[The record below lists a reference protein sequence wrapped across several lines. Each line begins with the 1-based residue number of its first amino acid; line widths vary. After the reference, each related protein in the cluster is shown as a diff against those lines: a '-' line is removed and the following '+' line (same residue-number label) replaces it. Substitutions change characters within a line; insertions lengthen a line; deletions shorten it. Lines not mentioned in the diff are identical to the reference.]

1 MTLNRTYYG
10 VLLAALS
17 LCNGVLLEAQEPATP
32 APLAVI
38 PLETYLENHT
48 AVHAMVGGQPGT
60 FLFDTGEGVSSISPT
75 MAQKIGRQPWGLIT
89 GFRMTGERLD
99 LPHCDD
105 VQFELAG
112 QKLVAPQV
120 GVLDIMKLLDPD
132 APPLDGTLGL
142 DIFAGKVITIIPR
155 KSIVL
160 ESPASL
166 AVRVA
171 NAKELPVRLVR
182 DAGGVALTVAGAVQ
196 TSAGT
201 AWMELDNGN
210 NGGFAVA
217 NHIAPLLGLH
227 PDAPKQE
234 MVQLTLANGIKAQGL
249 AFTGNF
255 IMDGNLGAP
264 FLNQW
269 ILTLDLEKGR
279 AWLSP
284 FSEHGDTH

>member
-1 MTLNRTYYG
+1 MTSNRTYYR

-17 LCNGVLLEAQEPATP
+17 LCNGVLLAAQEPAAP
-32 APLAVI
+32 APLAII
-38 PLETYLENHT
+38 PLETYLENDT
-48 AVHAMVGGQPGT
+48 AVHAVVAGQPGF
-60 FLFDTGEGVSSISPT
+60 FLFDTGGGVSSISP
-75 MAQKIGRQPWGLIT
+75 AFAKKIGSQPWGLIT

-112 QKLVAPQV
+112 QKLAAPQV
-120 GVLDIMKLLDPD
+120 GVLDIMKLLGSD

-142 DIFAGKVITIIPR
+142 DLFAGKVITIIPR

-160 ESPASL
+160 ESPGSL
-166 AVRVA
+166 AARITK
-171 NAKELPVRLVR
+171 AKELPVRLVR
-182 DAGGVALTVAGAVQ
+182 DAGGVALTVDGAVR

-217 NHIAPLLGLH
+217 NHIAPLLGLR
-227 PDAPKQE
+227 PNGTKQE
-234 MVQLTLANGIKAQGL
+234 PVQMTLANGIKAKGM

-255 IMDGNLGAP
+255 IMDGNIGAS

-269 ILTLDLEKGR
+269 IVTLDLEKGR

-284 FSEHGDTH
+284 FAEQVDTH

>member
-1 MTLNRTYYG
+1 MTLNRTFCG
-10 VLLAALS
+10 ALLAALS
-17 LCNGVLLEAQEPATP
+17 LCNGVVLVAQEPAAP
-32 APLAVI
+32 APLAII

-48 AVHAMVGGQPGT
+48 AVHATVGGQPGT
-60 FLFDTGEGVSSISPT
+60 FLFDTGGGVSSISPA
-75 MAQKIGRQPWGLIT
+75 MAQKIGRRPWGLIT

-105 VQFELAG
+105 VPFALAG
-112 QKLVAPQV
+112 QKLAAPQV
-120 GVLDIMKLLDPD
+120 GVLDIMKLLGPD

-155 KSIVL
+155 QSIVV
-160 ESPASL
+160 ESPGSL
-166 AVRVA
+166 AARIA

-182 DAGGVALTVAGAVQ
+182 DAGGVALTVDGAVQ

-210 NGGFAVA
+210 NGGFAIA

-249 AFTGNF
+249 ASTGNF

-284 FSEHGDTH
+284 FSEHVDTH